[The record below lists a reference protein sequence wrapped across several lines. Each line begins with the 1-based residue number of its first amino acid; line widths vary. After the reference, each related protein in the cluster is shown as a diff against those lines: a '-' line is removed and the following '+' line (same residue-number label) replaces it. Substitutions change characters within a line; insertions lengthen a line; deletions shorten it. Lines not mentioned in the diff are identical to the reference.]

1 LKKAFVIVTL
11 SAALSACAATP
22 QQDAPAGAAPVTAAP
37 VPPPPRLDKGVP
49 DEAAPATPAAG
60 DDKST
65 PADTAKPD
73 GDGKAAK
80 AARTDT
86 GAGPG
91 EVLPG
96 VELTPDLLYKLT
108 AAELDIKRGNW
119 QGPYVTM
126 MGVAQQTRDPRIA
139 HRAAEIALAAKAGGE
154 ALAAIRLWHEL
165 APDSDEAT
173 QYFLGFIV
181 LSDDLEESEPI
192 FVKELKDATPASRG
206 IVMFQMQQIL
216 SRAKDKLVAFA
227 MEERLL
233 KPYNDMLEA
242 HLVLAQG
249 AYGLGEPA
257 RAEKEAQTALAIK
270 PDSELA
276 ILTLA
281 QVTQDPAVVTGLVT
295 DFLKR
300 NPGAREVRA
309 AYARMLVD
317 QKQYEPARQ
326 QFLIL
331 QKEQPDNVATL
342 YALGI
347 MSMELNDTAAAETY
361 FKQFLTAMAGK
372 PKADQDPSK
381 VLMILSQ
388 IAEDRGDYTG
398 AIKWLDQVDS
408 ADERP
413 YFNARIRRAQLI
425 AKRGDVDAA
434 RKTLAEMKP
443 ANADDETQILLADAQ
458 ILRDGGYDKS
468 AFSVLQGGVERFP
481 DSPDL
486 LYDFALAAE
495 KVGDLQTMEASLRR
509 VISLVPDNQHAYNAL
524 GYAFAERNVRLDE
537 AYDLVDKA
545 LKIAP
550 GDPFIMDSMGWVQYR
565 LGHLPEAED
574 LLRRAYAV
582 RADPEIAVHLGEVL
596 WQKGDKDNAQKMW
609 REAQA
614 KDPKNDTL
622 KNTLARLNQSL

>member
-1 LKKAFVIVTL
+1 MKKAFVIVTL
-11 SAALSACAATP
+11 SAALSACAVAP
-22 QQDAPAGAAPVTAAP
+22 QQQDGPAVPVAPAV
-37 VPPPPRLDKGVP
+37 VPPPPALDQAGKTDQP
-49 DEAAPATPAAG
+49 DADKADADKVDTDQPGAPGSLT
-60 DDKST
+60 T
-65 PADTAKPD
+65 
-73 GDGKAAK
+73 
-80 AARTDT
+80 R
-86 GAGPG
+86 G
-91 EVLPG
+91 EVLPN
-96 VELTPDLLYKLT
+96 VELSSDLLYKLT
-108 AAELDIKRGNW
+108 AAELDLKRGNW

-139 HRAAEIALAAKAGGE
+139 HRALEIALAAKAGGE

-165 APDSDEAT
+165 APDSEEAT

-181 LSDDLEESEPI
+181 LSDQLEESEPI
-192 FVKELKDATPASRG
+192 FAKELKDASPASRG
-206 IVMFQMQQIL
+206 AVMFQMQQIL
-216 SRAKDKLVAFA
+216 ARAKDKLVAFA
-227 MEERLL
+227 MLERLL
-233 KPYNDMLEA
+233 KPYGDMQEA

-249 AYGLGEPA
+249 AYGLGEPK
-257 RAEKEAQTALAIK
+257 RAEREAQKALAIK

-281 QVTQDPAVVTGLVT
+281 QVTQDPAAVTALVT
-295 DFLKR
+295 DFLQK
-300 NPGAREVRA
+300 NPGARDVRT

-317 QKQYEPARQ
+317 QKQYEQARQ

-331 QKEQPDNVATL
+331 LKDQPDNVATL

-347 MSMELNDTAAAETY
+347 MSMELNDTATAETY
-361 FKQFLTAMAGK
+361 FKQFLTTMAGK
-372 PKADQDPSK
+372 PKAEQDPSK

-388 IAEDRGDYTG
+388 IAEDRGDLNG
-398 AIKWLDQVDS
+398 AVQWLDKVDS
-408 ADERP
+408 SDERP

-425 AKRGDVDAA
+425 ARRGDIDSA
-434 RKTLAEMKP
+434 RKSLAELKP
-443 ANADDETQILLADAQ
+443 GNADEETQILLADAQ

-468 AFSVLQGGVERFP
+468 AFTVLQGGVERFP

-495 KVGDLQTMEASLRR
+495 KVGDLQVMETSLRR
-509 VISLVPDNQHAYNAL
+509 VIAQVPDNQHAYNAL
-524 GYAFAERNVRLDE
+524 GYAFAEHNVRLDE
-537 AYDLVDKA
+537 AYELIDKA
-545 LKIAP
+545 LKLAP

-609 REAQA
+609 REAKA
-614 KDPKNDTL
+614 KDPANDSL
-622 KNTLARLNQSL
+622 KNTLARLNLSL

>member
-11 SAALSACAATP
+11 SAALSACAAQ
-22 QQDAPAGAAPVTAAP
+22 QQDQQQDRPAGAAPVTAAP
-37 VPPPPRLDKGVP
+37 VPPPPRLDKGAP
-49 DEAAPATPAAG
+49 DDATPADA
-60 DDKST
+60 
-65 PADTAKPD
+65 AKPD
-73 GDGKAAK
+73 GDDKSAKPAK
-80 AARTDT
+80 AARNDT
-86 GAGPG
+86 EAGPG
-91 EVLPG
+91 EVLPS

-108 AAELDIKRGNW
+108 AAELDIELGNW

-181 LSDDLEESEPI
+181 LSDELEESEPV
-192 FVKELKDATPASRG
+192 FAKELKDATPASRG

-216 SRAKDKLVAFA
+216 VRAKDKLVAFA

-233 KPYNDMLEA
+233 KPYDDMLEA
-242 HLVLAQG
+242 HLVLAQS
-249 AYGLGEPA
+249 AYGLGEPVL
-257 RAEKEAQTALAIK
+257 AEKEAHKALAIK

-281 QVTQDPAVVTGLVT
+281 QVTQDPTAVTGLVT

-300 NPGAREVRA
+300 NPDAREVRA

-331 QKEQPDNVATL
+331 QKQQPDNVATL

-347 MSMELNDTAAAETY
+347 MSMELNDTASAETY
-361 FKQFLTAMAGK
+361 FKQFLAAMSGK
-372 PKADQDPSK
+372 PKAEQDPSK

-388 IAEDRGDYTG
+388 IAEDRGDFAG

-408 ADERP
+408 ADARP

-425 AKRGDVDAA
+425 AKQGDVDGA
-434 RKTLAEMKP
+434 RKTLADMKP

-565 LGHLPEAED
+565 LGHLTEAED

-614 KDPKNDTL
+614 KDPKNDSL

>member
-11 SAALSACAATP
+11 SAALSACAVAP
-22 QQDAPAGAAPVTAAP
+22 QQQDGPAVPVAPAV
-37 VPPPPRLDKGVP
+37 VPPPPALDQAGKTDQP
-49 DEAAPATPAAG
+49 DADKADADKVDTDQPGAPGSLT
-60 DDKST
+60 T
-65 PADTAKPD
+65 
-73 GDGKAAK
+73 
-80 AARTDT
+80 R
-86 GAGPG
+86 G
-91 EVLPG
+91 EVLPN
-96 VELTPDLLYKLT
+96 VELSSDLLYKLT
-108 AAELDIKRGNW
+108 AAELDLKRGNW

-139 HRAAEIALAAKAGGE
+139 HRALEIALAAKAGGE

-165 APDSDEAT
+165 APDSEEAT

-181 LSDDLEESEPI
+181 LSDQLEESEPI
-192 FVKELKDATPASRG
+192 FAKELKDASPASRG
-206 IVMFQMQQIL
+206 AVMFQMQQIL
-216 SRAKDKLVAFA
+216 ARAKDKLVAFA
-227 MEERLL
+227 MLERLL
-233 KPYNDMLEA
+233 KPYGDMQEA

-249 AYGLGEPA
+249 AYGLGEPK
-257 RAEKEAQTALAIK
+257 RAEREAQKALAIK

-281 QVTQDPAVVTGLVT
+281 QVTQDPAAVTALVT
-295 DFLKR
+295 DFLQK
-300 NPGAREVRA
+300 NPGARDVRT

-317 QKQYEPARQ
+317 QKQYEQARQ

-331 QKEQPDNVATL
+331 LKDQPDNVATL

-347 MSMELNDTAAAETY
+347 MSMELNDTATAETY
-361 FKQFLTAMAGK
+361 FKQFLTTMAGK
-372 PKADQDPSK
+372 PKAEQDPSK

-388 IAEDRGDYTG
+388 IAEDRGDLNG
-398 AIKWLDQVDS
+398 AVQWLDKVDS
-408 ADERP
+408 SDERP

-425 AKRGDVDAA
+425 ARRGDIDSA
-434 RKTLAEMKP
+434 RKSLAELKP
-443 ANADDETQILLADAQ
+443 GNADEETQILLADAQ

-468 AFSVLQGGVERFP
+468 AFTVLQGGVERFP

-495 KVGDLQTMEASLRR
+495 KVGDLQVMETSLRR
-509 VISLVPDNQHAYNAL
+509 VIAQVPDNQHAYNAL
-524 GYAFAERNVRLDE
+524 GYAFAEHNVRLDE
-537 AYDLVDKA
+537 AYELIDKA
-545 LKIAP
+545 LKLAP

-609 REAQA
+609 REAKA
-614 KDPKNDTL
+614 KDPANDSL
-622 KNTLARLNQSL
+622 KNTLARLNLSL